1 MQDAYV
7 GDIGDYGKYG
17 LLRNI
22 SNTFLHL
29 AINWYRAKPT
39 KVIKQDDGKFIDYL
53 KQPEIYRK
61 YDSELFDELFRIVI
75 KEQQR
80 KIEEVEA
87 IDIGAAYFFS
97 EEIPK
102 RREVWHDQGLLK
114 TQKADIVFLDPDN
127 GLATIRMM
135 KDGSYSEKHVKWN
148 ELKDY
153 YDRGQSV
160 ILYQHRPQRTKGEDM
175 IERITEFN
183 RSYLM
188 ADFLF
193 GLEFHKYTNR
203 YYFFFCH
210 NKHANGLKKVID
222 YMNINWK
229 GMCKQIEI

>member
-22 SNTFLHL
+22 GNSSLCL
-29 AINWYRAKPT
+29 AVNWYKVKPT
-39 KVIKQDDGKFIDYL
+39 KLNKQNDGKYINYL
-53 KQPEIYRK
+53 TQPEIYRK
-61 YDSELFDELFRIVI
+61 YDSALFDELCRIVI
-75 KEQQR
+75 NEQRR
-80 KIEEVEA
+80 KIEEIEA
-87 IDIGAAYFFS
+87 INIGVTYFFS
-97 EEIPK
+97 EEILE
-102 RREVWHDQGLLK
+102 RRKAWHSQGLSK

-127 GLATIRMM
+127 GLATRKMM
-135 KDGSYSEKHVKWN
+135 KNSSYSEKHVLWN

-160 ILYQHRPQRTKGEDM
+160 ILYQHRPQITKREVV
-175 IERITEFN
+175 IEGIIEFD

-193 GLEFHKYTNR
+193 GLEFPKFTNR

-210 NKHANGLKKVID
+210 NEHANELKKVID
-222 YMNINWK
+222 YMCINWQ
-229 GMCKQIEI
+229 GMCKQIQI

>member
-22 SNTFLHL
+22 SNTSLHL
-29 AINWYRAKPT
+29 AINWYRAKPAE
-39 KVIKQDDGKFIDYL
+39 VNKQDDGKFINYL

-61 YDSELFDELFRIVI
+61 YDSELFDELFRIAI

-80 KIEEVEA
+80 KVEEIEA
-87 IDIGAAYFFS
+87 IDMIVAYFFS
-97 EEIPK
+97 KEISK
-102 RREVWHDQGLLK
+102 RREVWHNQGLSK
-114 TQKADIVFLDPDN
+114 TRKADIVFLDPDN
-127 GLATIRMM
+127 GLATRKMM
-135 KDGSYSEKHVKWN
+135 KDGSYSEKHVLWN

-160 ILYQHRPQRTKGEDM
+160 ILYQHRPQRTKGEDA
-175 IERITEFN
+175 IEGITEFN

-188 ADFLF
+188 ADFLL

-210 NKHANGLKKVID
+210 NEHAKELKRVID
-222 YMNINWK
+222 FMSKNWQ

>member
-22 SNTFLHL
+22 SNTSLYL
-29 AINWYRAKPT
+29 AINWYRVKPI
-39 KVIKQDDGKFIDYL
+39 KVNKQKDGKFIDYL
-53 KQPEIYRK
+53 TQPEIYRK

-80 KIEEVEA
+80 KVEEVEA
-87 IDIGAAYFFS
+87 IDIGVTCFFS
-97 EEIPK
+97 EEIPE
-102 RREVWHDQGLLK
+102 RREMWHNQGLSK
-114 TQKADIVFLDPDN
+114 TQKADIVFLDPDT
-127 GLATIRMM
+127 GLATRKMM
-135 KDGSYSEKHVKWN
+135 EDGSYSEKHVLWN

-153 YDRGQSV
+153 YDRNQSV
-160 ILYQHRPQRTKGEDM
+160 ILYQQRPQRKKGEVV
-175 IERITEFN
+175 IEEITEFN

-193 GLEFHKYTNR
+193 GLEFPKFTNR

-210 NKHANGLKKVID
+210 NEHANELKRVID
-222 YMNINWK
+222 YMDINWQD
-229 GMCKQIEI
+229 MCKRIEI